1 LALALA
7 VSADTWRALP
17 SVVTSVGTVASQ
29 LGYALLLASVAF
41 AGSGG
46 GQNLCQSNWIR
57 DKGFGMGV
65 YVPRLVSPLTGEEQA
80 SATVVTAY
88 TVEPDA
94 RNMERW
100 RRWWRFANVE
110 QFWTFFVVS
119 VVTITLTS

>member
-57 DKGFGMGV
+57 DKGFGMGQ

-80 SATVVTAY
+80 SASVISSY
-88 TVEPDA
+88 HLDA
-94 RNMERW
+94 DAADHAPW
-100 RRWWRFANVE
+100 R
-110 QFWTFFVVS
+110 
-119 VVTITLTS
+119 